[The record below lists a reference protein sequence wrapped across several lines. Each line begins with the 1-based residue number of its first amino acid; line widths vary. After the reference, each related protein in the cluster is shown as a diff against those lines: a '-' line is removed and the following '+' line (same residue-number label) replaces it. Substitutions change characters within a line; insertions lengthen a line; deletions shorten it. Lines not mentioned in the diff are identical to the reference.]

1 MFKKFF
7 KKTIKLLACGV
18 LAATVV
24 CASPKSVKADAEAD
38 ALVAQQAALYQ
49 QQLQMMQAYQ
59 EALLAQYLQALMDHY
74 QQALFVQQALAKQQM
89 NAIQQAYL
97 LNAIQAQQKAQYES
111 MLNATGLEYKDQL
124 MQEFI
129 KNQKNANAAFKGYE
143 GIK

>member
-1 MFKKFF
+1 MIKKFS
-7 KKTIKLLACGV
+7 KIVACGV
-18 LAATVV
+18 FAAVLICV
-24 CASPKSVKADAEAD
+24 SPNSVKADPVAD
-38 ALVAQQAALYQ
+38 ALAAQQAALYQ

-59 EALLAQYLQALMDHY
+59 EALLAQYQQALMDQY
-74 QQALFVQQALAKQQM
+74 QQALLAQQALAKQQM

-124 MQEFI
+124 MQEYI
-129 KNQKNANAAFKGYE
+129 KNQNNAKTAFKGYE

>member
-1 MFKKFF
+1 MFIKVI
-7 KKTIKLLACGV
+7 KKTLRILACGA
-18 LAATVV
+18 LSALIV
-24 CASPKSVKADAEAD
+24 CASPKSVKADAVTD
-38 ALVAQQAALYQ
+38 ALAAQQAALYQ

-59 EALLAQYLQALMDHY
+59 EALLAQYQQAMMDQY

-111 MLNATGLEYKDQL
+111 MLNVTGLEYKDQL

-129 KNQKNANAAFKGYE
+129 KNQKNANATFKGYE